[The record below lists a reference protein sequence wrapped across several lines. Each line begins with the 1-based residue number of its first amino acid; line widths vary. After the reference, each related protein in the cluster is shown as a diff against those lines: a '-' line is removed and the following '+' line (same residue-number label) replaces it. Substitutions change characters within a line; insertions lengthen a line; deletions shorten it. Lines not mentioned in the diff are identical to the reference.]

1 MFQLPRHLFTAL
13 TCTLLVLCLFACE
26 KPDST
31 KAGNSPSNQQENASQ
46 PAQANTDYN
55 VISQT
60 TVNGQEIQYY
70 SAPFP
75 LADLSLK
82 DLQER
87 VIEKNAAAMAELG
100 RRYASGIDVSRN
112 IAEAQKL
119 YIQAAEEGDMT
130 AQNELAGAY
139 DYGLFGETDQEKAVY
154 WYRKAA
160 EQNFP
165 VAEVN
170 LGKMYQTGSG
180 VKQDYAVALSLY
192 RSAAKKKFPPAQT
205 LIGIFYEK
213 GYSIE
218 KNYKQAAYWY
228 LLAAKQNYPIANYNL
243 GSLYERGLGVDK
255 NMLEAASYYEKAA
268 IKNHELAQVNLGI
281 MYLFGD
287 ISQPNYQK
295 AYNLFKSSAQKG
307 SLKFGGIFNIGQMYE
322 NGLFLGKNPVQA
334 YAYYQVTLLLLNQKP
349 TNSSTLNTHDVTDS
363 ITTLKAQM
371 TPSEIAAGEAEI
383 PKVMQK
389 YGIVL

>member
-1 MFQLPRHLFTAL
+1 MLNRSSYKIITLSFI
-13 TCTLLVLCLFACE
+13 LLVFCVSACD
-26 KPDST
+26 KPDTASSDGPPQQQSVSSPEAERPSYNDITQST
-31 KAGNSPSNQQENASQ
+31 
-46 PAQANTDYN
+46 
-55 VISQT
+55 I
-60 TVNGQEIQYY
+60 NGQGIQYY

-75 LADLSLK
+75 LENLSLK
-82 DLQER
+82 ELQTR

-100 RRYASGIDVSRN
+100 RRYASGIGVTRN
-112 IAEAQKL
+112 LAEAQKL
-119 YIQAAEEGDMT
+119 YIEAAEADDMT

-139 DYGLFGETDQEKAVY
+139 DYGLFGETDQGKAVY
-154 WYRKAA
+154 WYQKAA

-170 LGKMYQTGSG
+170 LGKMYQEGGG

-192 RSAAKKKFPPAQT
+192 RSAAKKEFPPAQT

-213 GYSIE
+213 GYGIE
-218 KNYKQAAYWY
+218 KNYQQAAYWY

-307 SLKFGGIFNIGQMYE
+307 SLKFGGLFNIGQMYE

-334 YAYYQVTLLLLNQKP
+334 YAYYQVTLLLLRQKP

-371 TPSEIAAGEAEI
+371 SASEIAAGEAEI
-383 PKVMQK
+383 PKVMQE

>member
-1 MFQLPRHLFTAL
+1 MRKTSSYQLIALSFTLF
-13 TCTLLVLCLFACE
+13 VLCLSGCDKTVSNAAVPVQEKTVSSTPEKE
-26 KPDST
+26 KPNYSDITQST
-31 KAGNSPSNQQENASQ
+31 
-46 PAQANTDYN
+46 T
-55 VISQT
+55 
-60 TVNGQEIQYY
+60 NGQGIQYY
-70 SAPFP
+70 TAPFP
-75 LADLSLK
+75 LENLSLK
-82 DLQER
+82 ELQTR
-87 VIEKNAAAMAELG
+87 VSEKDAAAMAELG
-100 RRYASGIDVSRN
+100 RRYANGIGVSRN
-112 IAEAQKL
+112 LAEAKKL
-119 YIQAAEEGDMT
+119 YIEAAEAGDMT

-139 DYGLFGETDQEKAVY
+139 DYGLFGETDQGKAFY
-154 WYRKAA
+154 WYQKAA

-170 LGKMYQTGSG
+170 LGKMYQEGCG

-192 RSAAKKKFPPAQT
+192 RSAAKKEFPPAQT

-213 GYSIE
+213 GYGIE
-218 KNYKQAAYWY
+218 KNYQQAAYWY

-307 SLKFGGIFNIGQMYE
+307 SLKFGGLFNIGQMYE

-334 YAYYQVTLLLLNQKP
+334 YAYYQVALLLLRQKP

-371 TPSEIAAGEAEI
+371 TPSEIAVGEAEI
-383 PKVMQK
+383 PKVMQE